1 MEKRT
6 CRKCLERKPLT
17 TQYFN
22 LLSTG
27 YWRGSCKI
35 CMAANTKRLYD
46 ADPQKVID
54 RVANY
59 KEQKSNAIG
68 SYDASDVSYIRNKVG
83 DLCFYCGVPLRGG
96 GEVDHMTP
104 VSRNG
109 SNLRTN
115 LTLACRTCNRDK
127 HNKTAAEFFAW
138 RRRLGLSV
146 REDTASTSNSRS
158 GGRGKARR

>member
-6 CRKCLERKPLT
+6 CRKCHEKKPLT
-17 TQYFN
+17 IAYFN

-35 CMAANTKRLYD
+35 CMASNTKRHYD
-46 ADPQKVID
+46 ANPQKVID
-54 RVANY
+54 RVAKY

-68 SYDASDVSYIRNKVG
+68 SYDASDVSYIRKKVG
-83 DLCFYCGVPLRGG
+83 DRCFYCGTRLLGG

-109 SNLRTN
+109 TNLRTN

-146 REDTASTSNSRS
+146 REDTASTSNFSSS
-158 GGRGKARR
+158 GRAKARR